1 MNASVSSFTV
11 RGPAGGLE
19 AVLDVPAPDL
29 FAQPLGTVVIA
40 HPHPQFGGTM
50 HNKVIYTC
58 QRVAAERGLAT
69 LRFNF
74 RGVGTSAGQYDD
86 GQGEQADVKAGL
98 DRLAAE
104 LPGRPLTLMGFSFG
118 AWLTLKVGAPDPRV
132 GALIALGVPVGWAE
146 LGFLAGCGKP
156 KLFVHGTR
164 DQFCDPEELRRRY
177 PDFCAPKHLEWIEG
191 ADHFF
196 TNQLDELAAVL
207 RERFPAA

>member
-1 MNASVSSFTV
+1 MIPG
-11 RGPAGGLE
+11 RP
-19 AVLDVPAPDL
+19 
-29 FAQPLGTVVIA
+29 
-40 HPHPQFGGTM
+40 FGGQLNLTFDFFLGFRERIF
-50 HNKVIYTC
+50 HPVP
-58 QRVAAERGLAT
+58 RVVEVVDQT
-69 LRFNF
+69 LC
-74 RGVGTSAGQYDD
+74 
-86 GQGEQADVKAGL
+86 L
-98 DRLAAE
+98 DHLAAE

-207 RERFPAA
+207 RERFPSLV